1 MIALAKISNKPI
13 LEVFSI
19 VRDQWDEK
27 DAYQT
32 FSSKVV
38 MLLSSTQCWLLG
50 WFVGWLVAGFE
61 KDHPVAEGELQ
72 EIKNYIHL
80 SMKHFQFLFCLCLE
94 FLTEEQ
100 ANSSLNKKKRIS
112 P

>member
-1 MIALAKISNKPI
+1 M
-13 LEVFSI
+13 
-19 VRDQWDEK
+19 
-27 DAYQT
+27 
-32 FSSKVV
+32 
-38 MLLSSTQCWLLG
+38 CWLLG
-50 WFVGWLVAGFE
+50 WFFGWLAAGFE

-72 EIKNYIHL
+72 EIKNHIHL

-94 FLTEEQ
+94 FLTKEQ